1 VKKLISIIIVL
12 ALLGL
17 FFFRYYNKPEPVA
30 PVAEKTVPPIEVQA
44 PPPIQKYY
52 KVLEKE
58 LIPGK
63 LVPTGKINKMSNTPE
78 MNRINPVFFIV
89 FKTHEGNKK
98 VEVTERA
105 FNSVR
110 RGEEYSEAQFLKFVK

>member
-1 VKKLISIIIVL
+1 MKKLISIIIVL

-30 PVAEKTVPPIEVQA
+30 PITEKTGPIEIKA
-44 PPPIQKYY
+44 PPPIQKFYR
-52 KVLEKE
+52 VVEKE

-78 MNRINPVFFIV
+78 MNRINPVFFIT
-89 FKTHEGNKK
+89 FDTHDGRKK

-110 RGEEYSEAQFLKFVK
+110 RGEEYNEVQFLKFVK